1 VLGGAS
7 RRLTLSNLAIAKS
20 PKNIKNIKN
29 IMDSVNQSHPTFL
42 LVDGHS
48 LAFRAFYAFGK
59 HPEGGLRT
67 STGIPTSICFGFLKA
82 LIEMLD
88 REKPAAVAIAFDL
101 AQPTFR
107 HEIDDSYKANR
118 SETPESF
125 IPDMQNLQ
133 RVLAAMNLPAI
144 TQAGFEADDV
154 LGTLSQVASAE
165 GYTVKILSGDRDLF
179 QLIDADKRIS
189 VLNVGQKDKIV
200 EYHADQVKER
210 LGVLPTQVVDYKAL
224 CGDASDNIAGV
235 RGIGEK
241 TAVKLITEYGSLE
254 KILAAI
260 PQMKGAIKVKLE
272 QGIDDAKHSQFM
284 ATIKTD
290 VPLPIA
296 IADCK
301 LTGFDTTE
309 LIPLL
314 EELELKAFVDRV
326 DQIQAKLSGNYEKP
340 SPPAP
345 LPKGEGR
352 EKSLYSQ
359 NGEDEELWFDFAKQE
374 EDQAIAASASLK
386 LDVQII
392 DTIPKL
398 EELCKTLSHK
408 QPTAWDTETSAL
420 NPFEAKLVGIG
431 CCWGD
436 SINEIAYIPLS
447 HVSGQNLKWKEA
459 REILKPILEDPS
471 YPKYLQNAKFDRL
484 MFKAAGIELAGV
496 IFDTMIASYVIDPEA
511 SHKLDDLAMN
521 LLQIRTVSYKTLV
534 GKQHK
539 SIAEIAIP
547 SVAQYCGMD
556 TYITYRIVPILRE
569 KLTAV
574 PKLWDLFQNI
584 EMPLEPILAAMEWC
598 GIRIDKEYL
607 GLFSQELEKDLETL
621 AIAAYQQAGQEF
633 NLNSPK
639 QLSEILIEL
648 LGERFTKKSRKS
660 KTGYSTD
667 VAVLNK
673 LEGEHPLID
682 TILENRTLAKLKS
695 TYVDALPSLI
705 QAKTGRV
712 HTDFNQTVTA
722 TGRLSSSNPNL
733 QNIPIRTAFSKRI
746 RAGFIPETDWI
757 LMAAD
762 YSQIELR
769 ILAHLSQEPEL
780 IRAFNAG
787 EDVHRVTA
795 QLLLEKEEV
804 TSDERRLAKIIN
816 YGVIYGMGA
825 QKFSRDIGVPVKVAK
840 QFIEKFNQRY
850 ERIFTYMQS
859 VEADAERDGYVQTVL
874 GRRRYFHGLNQIGG
888 YQKAALLRSAVN
900 APIQGTS
907 ADIVKLAMLHVH
919 EILQDYQARLL
930 LQVHDELVFEVP
942 PHEIDELQ
950 PKIKSAM
957 ESALE
962 LSVKLEVDIHT
973 GKNWMEA
980 K

>member
-1 VLGGAS
+1 MTSSAQ
-7 RRLTLSNLAIAKS
+7 T
-20 PKNIKNIKN
+20 
-29 IMDSVNQSHPTFL
+29 HPTFL

-101 AQPTFR
+101 AVPTFR
-107 HEIDDSYKANR
+107 HEIDDTYKANR

-179 QLIDADKRIS
+179 QLIDIDKRIS
-189 VLNVGQKDKIV
+189 VLNIGQKDKIV

-224 CGDASDNIAGV
+224 CGDASDNIPGV

-241 TAVKLITEYGSLE
+241 TAIKLIEEYGSLE
-254 KILAAI
+254 NVLAAI
-260 PQMKGAIKVKLE
+260 PKMKGAVKTKLE
-272 QGIDDAKHSQFM
+272 QGIEAAKHSQFM

-290 VPLPIA
+290 VPLPMA
-296 IADCK
+296 IADCE
-301 LTGFDTTE
+301 LTGFDTAE
-309 LIPLL
+309 VIPLL
-314 EELELKAFVDRV
+314 EELELKAFVNRV
-326 DQIQAKLSGNYEKP
+326 DQIHAKLSGNFEKKP

-345 LPKGEGR
+345 LPKGEGSKIDLSKQQIN
-352 EKSLYSQ
+352 E
-359 NGEDEELWFDFAKQE
+359 EDEELWFDFAKQE
-374 EDQAIAASASLK
+374 NDQAIAASASLK

-392 DTIPKL
+392 NTIPKL
-398 EELCKTLSHK
+398 EKLCEILSAK
-408 QPTAWDTETSAL
+408 QPVAWDTETSAL
-420 NPFEAKLVGIG
+420 NPFEAELVGIG

-436 SINEIAYIPLS
+436 SISEVAYIPLS
-447 HVSGQNLKWKEA
+447 HSEGQNLKWKEV
-459 REILKPILEDPS
+459 REILRPILEDAS
-471 YPKYLQNAKFDRL
+471 HPKYLQNVKFDRL

-511 SHKLDDLAMN
+511 SHKLDDMAMD

-534 GKQHK
+534 GKRK
-539 SIAEIAIP
+539 SIAEVDIP
-547 SVAQYCGMD
+547 LVDQYCGMD
-556 TYITYRIVPILRE
+556 TYITYQLVPLLQAQ
-569 KLTAV
+569 LTAI
-574 PKLWDLFQNI
+574 PELWDLFQNV
-584 EMPLEPILAAMEWC
+584 EMALEPILAEMEWR
-598 GIRIDKEYL
+598 GIRIDREFL
-607 GLFSQELEKDLETL
+607 SAFSLELEKDLDAL
-621 AIAAYQQAGQEF
+621 AIAAYAQAGKEF

-639 QLSEILIEL
+639 QLSEILLEI
-648 LGERFTKKSRKS
+648 LGEKFTKKSRKS

-673 LEGEHPLID
+673 LEGDHPLID

-705 QAKTGRV
+705 QPKTGRV
-712 HTDFNQTVTA
+712 HTDFNQTVA
-722 TGRLSSSNPNL
+722 STGRLSSSNPNL

-746 RAGFIPETDWI
+746 RAGFLPKEDWI

-780 IRAFNAG
+780 MRAFNAG
-787 EDVHRVTA
+787 EDVHTVTA

-840 QFIEKFNQRY
+840 QFIDKFNQRY
-850 ERIFTYMQS
+850 EKISSYMQS
-859 VEADAERDGYVQTVL
+859 VEVEAERDGYVKTIL
-874 GRRRYFHGLNQIGG
+874 GRRRYFRGLSQIGG

-907 ADIVKLAMLHVH
+907 ADIIKVAMLRVN
-919 EILQDYQARLL
+919 ELLSEYQAKLL

-942 PHEIDELQ
+942 PDEVAELQ
-950 PKIKSAM
+950 PKIKAAM

>member
-1 VLGGAS
+1 MTS
-7 RRLTLSNLAIAKS
+7 S
-20 PKNIKNIKN
+20 P
-29 IMDSVNQSHPTFL
+29 QTHPTFL

-88 REKPAAVAIAFDL
+88 REKPTAVAIAFDL
-101 AQPTFR
+101 AAPTFR
-107 HEIDDSYKANR
+107 HEIDETYKANR

-154 LGTLSQVASAE
+154 LGTLSQAASAE

-179 QLIDADKRIS
+179 QLIDIDKRIS
-189 VLNVGQKDKIV
+189 VLNLGQKDKIV

-241 TAVKLITEYGSLE
+241 TAIKLIEEYGTLE
-254 KILAAI
+254 NILAAV
-260 PQMKGAIKVKLE
+260 PKMKGAIKIKLE
-272 QGIDDAKHSQFM
+272 QGVEAARHSQFM
-284 ATIKTD
+284 ATIKID
-290 VPLPIA
+290 VPLPVA

-301 LTGFDTTE
+301 LTGFDTAE

-314 EELELKAFVDRV
+314 EELELKAFVNRV
-326 DQIQAKLSGNYEKP
+326 DQIHAKLSGNYEKKP

-345 LPKGEGR
+345 LPEGEGSKISR
-352 EKSLYSQ
+352 LD

-374 EDQAIAASASLK
+374 ADQAIAASASLK

-398 EELCKTLSHK
+398 EKLCEILSSK
-408 QPTAWDTETSAL
+408 QSAAWDTETSAL
-420 NPFEAKLVGIG
+420 NPFEAELVGIG
-431 CCWGD
+431 CCWGE
-436 SINEIAYIPLS
+436 SISEVAYIPLS
-447 HVSGQNLKWKEA
+447 HSEGHNLKWEEA
-459 REILKPILEDPS
+459 REMLRPILEDAS

-511 SHKLDDLAMN
+511 SHKLDDLAMD
-521 LLQIRTVSYKTLV
+521 LLQIRTVSFKTLV
-534 GKQHK
+534 GKRK
-539 SIAEIAIP
+539 SIAEVAIP
-547 SVAQYCGMD
+547 LVAQYCGMD
-556 TYITYRIVPILRE
+556 TYITYHLVPILKE
-569 KLTAV
+569 QLTAV
-574 PKLWDLFQNI
+574 PELWDLFQNV
-584 EMPLEPILAAMEWC
+584 EMALEPILAEMEWR

-607 GLFSQELEKDLETL
+607 GAFSIELEKDLDVL
-621 AIAAYQQAGQEF
+621 AIAAYAQAGKEF

-639 QLSEILIEL
+639 QLSEILLEL
-648 LGERFTKKSRKS
+648 LGEKFIKKSRKS
-660 KTGYSTD
+660 ATGYSTD

-673 LEGEHPLID
+673 LEGDHPLID

-705 QAKTGRV
+705 QASTGRV
-712 HTDFNQTVTA
+712 HTDFNQTVA
-722 TGRLSSSNPNL
+722 STGRLSSSNPNL

-746 RAGFIPETDWI
+746 RAGFLPKEDWI

-780 IRAFNAG
+780 MRAFNAG
-787 EDVHRVTA
+787 EDVHTVTA

-840 QFIEKFNQRY
+840 QFIDKFNERY
-850 ERIFTYMQS
+850 ARISAYMQD
-859 VEADAERDGYVQTVL
+859 VEFEAERDGYVKTIL
-874 GRRRYFHGLNQIGG
+874 GRRRYFRGLSQTGG

-907 ADIVKLAMLHVH
+907 ADIIKIAMLRVD
-919 EILQDYQARLL
+919 ELLQDYQARLL

-942 PHEIDELQ
+942 PDEVAELQ
-950 PKIKSAM
+950 PKIKAAM

>member
-1 VLGGAS
+1 M
-7 RRLTLSNLAIAKS
+7 TTETN
-20 PKNIKNIKN
+20 
-29 IMDSVNQSHPTFL
+29 HPTFL

-48 LAFRAFYAFGK
+48 LAFRSFYAFGK

-88 REKPAAVAIAFDL
+88 REKPTAVAIAFDL

-107 HEIDDSYKANR
+107 HEIDETYKANR
-118 SETPESF
+118 AETPESF
-125 IPDMQNLQ
+125 IPDIQNLQ

-179 QLIDADKRIS
+179 QLVDIDKRIS
-189 VLNVGQKDKIV
+189 VLNLGQKDKIV
-200 EYHADQVKER
+200 EYHAEQVKER

-241 TAVKLITEYGSLE
+241 TAIKLIEEYGNLE
-254 KILAAI
+254 NILAAI
-260 PQMKGAIKVKLE
+260 PTMKGAVKVKLE
-272 QGIDDAKHSQFM
+272 QGIEAARHSQFM

-290 VPLPIA
+290 VPLPVA

-301 LTGFDTTE
+301 LTGFDTSE

-314 EELELKAFVDRV
+314 EQLELKAFVDKV
-326 DQIQAKLSGNYEKP
+326 DQLQAKLSGNYEKIAVKSKKP

-345 LPKGEGR
+345 LPAPLPEGEGSKTLSEIPQ
-352 EKSLYSQ
+352 EKES
-359 NGEDEELWFDFAKQE
+359 GEDEELWFDFAKQE
-374 EDQAIAASASLK
+374 AEQDLAVSASLK

-398 EELCKTLSHK
+398 EKLCEILSSK
-408 QPTAWDTETSAL
+408 QPVAWDTETSAL
-420 NPFEAKLVGIG
+420 NPFEAELVGIG
-431 CCWGD
+431 CCWGESVSD
-436 SINEIAYIPLS
+436 VAYIPLS
-447 HVSGQNLKWKEA
+447 HHSGQNLQWQEV
-459 REILKPILEDPS
+459 REILRPILEDAG
-471 YPKYLQNAKFDRL
+471 YPKYLQNTKFDRL
-484 MFKAAGIELAGV
+484 MFRASGIELAGV
-496 IFDTMIASYVIDPEA
+496 VFDTMIASYVIDPEA
-511 SHKLDDLAMN
+511 SHKLDDLAWEF
-521 LLQIRTVSYKTLV
+521 LQIRTISYKNLM
-534 GKQHK
+534 GKRK
-539 SIAEIAIP
+539 SIAEVAIP

-556 TYITYRIVPILRE
+556 TYVTYRIMPILKAE
-569 KLTAV
+569 LTAI
-574 PKLWDLFQNI
+574 PELWDLFQNV
-584 EMPLEPILAAMEWC
+584 EMALEPILAEMEWR
-598 GIRIDKEYL
+598 GIRIDREFL
-607 GLFSQELEKDLETL
+607 SAFSLELEKDLDAL
-621 AIAAYQQAGQEF
+621 AIAAYQQAGKEF

-639 QLSEILIEL
+639 QLGEILQEA
-648 LGERFTKKSRKS
+648 LGEKFTKKSRKS
-660 KTGYSTD
+660 SSGAYSTD

-705 QAKTGRV
+705 QPKTGRV
-712 HTDFNQTVTA
+712 HTDFNQTVA
-722 TGRLSSSNPNL
+722 STGRLSSSNPNL

-746 RAGFIPETDWI
+746 RAGFLPKEDWI
-757 LMAAD
+757 LLAAD

-780 IRAFNAG
+780 MRAFNAG
-787 EDVHRVTA
+787 EDVHTVTA
-795 QLLLEKEEV
+795 QLLLEKTEV

-840 QFIEKFNQRY
+840 QFIQKFNQRY
-850 ERIFTYMQS
+850 ERIFTYMQD
-859 VEADAERDGYVQTVL
+859 VEFEAERDGYVRTVL
-874 GRRRYFHGLNQIGG
+874 GRRRYFRGLSQTGG
-888 YQKAALLRSAVN
+888 YQKAAMLRSAVN

-907 ADIVKLAMLHVH
+907 ADIIKVAMLRVD
-919 EILQDYQARLL
+919 EILRGYQARLL

-942 PHEIDELQ
+942 PDEVAELQ
-950 PKIKSAM
+950 PKIKEIM
-957 ESALE
+957 ESAVE

>member
-1 VLGGAS
+1 MTS
-7 RRLTLSNLAIAKS
+7 SSQN
-20 PKNIKNIKN
+20 
-29 IMDSVNQSHPTFL
+29 HPTFL

-67 STGIPTSICFGFLKA
+67 STGIPTSVCFGFLKA

-107 HEIDDSYKANR
+107 HEIDDTYKANR

-125 IPDMQNLQ
+125 IPDIQNLQ
-133 RVLAAMNLPAI
+133 KVLAAMNLPAI

-154 LGTLSQVASAE
+154 LGTLSQAASAE

-179 QLIDADKRIS
+179 QLIDAEKRIS
-189 VLNVGQKDKIV
+189 VLNLGQKDKIV

-241 TAVKLITEYGSLE
+241 TAIKLIEEYGSLE
-254 KILAAI
+254 NILAAI
-260 PQMKGAIKVKLE
+260 PTMKGAIKIKLE
-272 QGIDDAKHSQFM
+272 QGIEDARHSQFM

-290 VPLPIA
+290 VPLPVA

-301 LTGFDTTE
+301 LTGFDTE
-309 LIPLL
+309 HLIPLL
-314 EELELKAFVDRV
+314 EELELKAFVNKV
-326 DQIQAKLSGNYEKP
+326 DQIQAKLSGNYEEKP

-345 LPKGEGR
+345 LSVGEVS
-352 EKSLYSQ
+352 KISSP

-374 EDQAIAASASLK
+374 ENKAIAATASLK

-392 DTIPKL
+392 DTISKL
-398 EELCKTLSHK
+398 EDLCKILTKK

-420 NPFEAKLVGIG
+420 NPFEAELVGIG
-431 CCWGD
+431 CCWGE
-436 SINEIAYIPLS
+436 SISEVAYIPLS
-447 HVSGQNLKWKEA
+447 HSAGQNLKWEEVRA
-459 REILKPILEDPS
+459 ILKPILEDPS

-484 MFKAAGIELAGV
+484 MFKSAGIELAGV
-496 IFDTMIASYVIDPEA
+496 VFDTMIASYVIDPEA
-511 SHKLDDLAMN
+511 SHKLDDLAME

-534 GKQHK
+534 GKLK
-539 SIAEIAIP
+539 SIAEIDIP

-556 TYITYRIVPILRE
+556 TYITYHIQPILEE
-569 KLTAV
+569 KLKAV
-574 PKLWDLFQNI
+574 PKLWDLFQNL
-584 EMPLEPILAAMEWC
+584 EMPLEPILAEMEWR
-598 GIRIDKEYL
+598 GIRIDKNYL
-607 GLFSQELEKDLETL
+607 GTFSKELEKDLDAL

-648 LGERFTKKSRKS
+648 LGEKFTKKSRKS

-673 LEGEHPLID
+673 LEGDHPLID

-705 QAKTGRV
+705 QPKTGRV
-712 HTDFNQTVTA
+712 HTDFNQTVA
-722 TGRLSSSNPNL
+722 STGRLSSSNPNL

-746 RAGFIPETDWI
+746 RAGFLPKEDWI
-757 LMAAD
+757 LLAAD

-780 IRAFNAG
+780 MRAFNAD
-787 EDVHRVTA
+787 EDVHTVTA

-859 VEADAERDGYVQTVL
+859 VEAEAERDGYVQTVL
-874 GRRRYFHGLNQIGG
+874 GRRRYFHNIKDIGG

-907 ADIVKLAMLHVH
+907 ADIVKLAMLRVH
-919 EILQDYQARLL
+919 DLLKDYQARLL

-942 PHEIDELQ
+942 PDEVAELQ
-950 PKIKSAM
+950 PKIKLAM
-957 ESALE
+957 ETALE
-962 LSVKLEVDIHT
+962 LSVKIEVDIHT

>member
-1 VLGGAS
+1 MTS
-7 RRLTLSNLAIAKS
+7 SEQN
-20 PKNIKNIKN
+20 
-29 IMDSVNQSHPTFL
+29 HPTFL

-48 LAFRAFYAFGK
+48 LAFRAFYAFTK

-101 AQPTFR
+101 ALPTFR
-107 HEIDDSYKANR
+107 HEIDDTYKANR

-133 RVLAAMNLPAI
+133 KVLAAMNLPAI

-154 LGTLSQVASAE
+154 LGTLSQTASAE

-179 QLIDADKRIS
+179 QLVDADKRIS
-189 VLNVGQKDKIV
+189 VLNIGQKDKIV
-200 EYHADQVKER
+200 EYHAEQVKER

-224 CGDASDNIAGV
+224 CGDASDNISGV

-241 TAVKLITEYGSLE
+241 TAIKLIDEYGSLE
-254 KILAAI
+254 KILAAL
-260 PQMKGAIKVKLE
+260 PMMKGSVKTKLE
-272 QGIDDAKHSQFM
+272 LGIKEAKHSQFM

-290 VPLPIA
+290 VPIPIA

-301 LTGFDTTE
+301 LTGFDREE

-314 EELELKAFVDRV
+314 EELELKAFVNKV
-326 DQIQAKLSGNYEKP
+326 DQIHAKLSGNYEIKP
-340 SPPAP
+340 LHSSTRSEQRLST
-345 LPKGEGR
+345 LPKGEVS
-352 EKSLYSQ
+352 KIDLSQ
-359 NGEDEELWFDFAKQE
+359 KESNREDEDLWFDFAKQE
-374 EDQAIAASASLK
+374 TDRAIAASASVK

-392 DTIPKL
+392 DTIAKL
-398 EELCKTLSHK
+398 EQLCETLSSK
-408 QPTAWDTETSAL
+408 QPAAWDTETSAL
-420 NPFEAKLVGIG
+420 NPFEAELVGVG

-436 SINEIAYIPLS
+436 SVSDVAYIPLS
-447 HVSGQNLKWKEA
+447 HIEGQNLRWEEV
-459 REILKPILEDPS
+459 REFLKPILEDAS

-496 IFDTMIASYVIDPEA
+496 VFDTMIASYVIDPEA
-511 SHKLDDLAMN
+511 SHKLDDLAMD

-534 GKQHK
+534 GKLK
-539 SIAEIAIP
+539 SIAEVAIP

-556 TYITYRIVPILRE
+556 TYITYHLVPILQAQ
-569 KLTAV
+569 LTAV
-574 PKLWDLFQNI
+574 PELLDLFQNV
-584 EMPLEPILAAMEWC
+584 EMPLEPILAEMEWR

-607 GLFSQELEKDLETL
+607 GRFSQELEKDLDAL
-621 AIAAYQQAGQEF
+621 AIAAYAQAGKEF

-639 QLSEILIEL
+639 QLSEILLEL
-648 LGERFTKKSRKS
+648 LGDKFIKKSRKS
-660 KTGYSTD
+660 STGYSTD
-667 VAVLNK
+667 FAVLTK
-673 LEGEHPLID
+673 LEGDHPLID

-705 QAKTGRV
+705 QPKTGRV
-712 HTDFNQTVTA
+712 HTDFNQTVA
-722 TGRLSSSNPNL
+722 STGRLSSSNPNL

-746 RAGFIPETDWI
+746 RAGFLPKEDWI

-780 IRAFNAG
+780 MRAFNAG
-787 EDVHRVTA
+787 EDVHTVTA

-804 TSDERRLAKIIN
+804 NSNERRLAKIIN

-825 QKFSRDIGVPVKVAK
+825 LKFSRDIQVSVKQAK

-850 ERIFTYMQS
+850 ARIFTYMRD
-859 VEADAERDGYVQTVL
+859 VEAEAERDGYVKTLL
-874 GRRRYFHGLNQIGG
+874 GRRRYFRNLSDIGG

-900 APIQGTS
+900 APIQGAS
-907 ADIVKLAMLHVH
+907 ADIIKVAMLQVN
-919 EILQDYQARLL
+919 EILKDYKARLL
-930 LQVHDELVFEVP
+930 LQVHDELVFEIPLDEVA
-942 PHEIDELQ
+942 ELQ
-950 PKIKSAM
+950 PKIKAAM
-957 ESALE
+957 ESAVE

>member
-1 VLGGAS
+1 MTSSAQ
-7 RRLTLSNLAIAKS
+7 T
-20 PKNIKNIKN
+20 
-29 IMDSVNQSHPTFL
+29 HPTFL

-82 LIEMLD
+82 LVEMLD
-88 REKPAAVAIAFDL
+88 REKPMAVAIAFDL
-101 AQPTFR
+101 AVPTFR
-107 HEIDDSYKANR
+107 HEIDDTYKANR

-125 IPDMQNLQ
+125 IPDMRNLQ
-133 RVLAAMNLPAI
+133 KVLAAMNLPAI

-179 QLIDADKRIS
+179 QLIDVDKRIS
-189 VLNVGQKDKIV
+189 VLNLGQKDKIV
-200 EYHADQVKER
+200 EYHADEVKER

-224 CGDASDNIAGV
+224 CGDASDNIRGV

-241 TAVKLITEYGSLE
+241 TAIKLIEEYGNLE
-254 KILAAI
+254 NILAAL
-260 PQMKGAIKVKLE
+260 PKMKGAVKVKLE
-272 QGIDDAKHSQFM
+272 DGIKDAKHSQFM

-290 VPLPIA
+290 VPLAIA

-301 LTGFDTTE
+301 LTGFDRSE

-314 EELELKAFVDRV
+314 EELELKAFVNKI
-326 DQIQAKLSGNYEKP
+326 DQLHAKLSGNYEKKP
-340 SPPAP
+340 SPPAT
-345 LPKGEGR
+345 LPKGE
-352 EKSLYSQ
+352 ESKSLDSLQ
-359 NGEDEELWFDFAKQE
+359 ENKLGEDEELWFDFAKQE
-374 EDQAIAASASLK
+374 SDQEIAASASLK

-392 DTIPKL
+392 DAIAKL
-398 EELCKTLSHK
+398 EKLSETLRSSK
-408 QPTAWDTETSAL
+408 QPVAWDTETSGL
-420 NPFEAKLVGIG
+420 NPFESELVGIG

-436 SINEIAYIPLS
+436 SISEVAYIPLS
-447 HVSGQNLKWKEA
+447 HSEGQNLKWEEV
-459 REILKPILEDPS
+459 REVLKPILEDAS

-484 MFKAAGIELAGV
+484 MFKGAGVELAGV
-496 IFDTMIASYVIDPEA
+496 VFDTMIASYVIDPEA
-511 SHKLDDLAMN
+511 SHKLDDMAMD

-534 GKQHK
+534 GKRK

-547 SVAQYCGMD
+547 SAAQYCGMD
-556 TYITYRIVPILRE
+556 TYITYCLVPILQE
-569 KLTAV
+569 QLTAI
-574 PKLWDLFQNI
+574 PELWDLFQNV
-584 EMPLEPILAAMEWC
+584 EMPLEPILAEMEWR

-607 GLFSQELEKDLETL
+607 GIFSLELEKDLDAL
-621 AIAAYQQAGQEF
+621 AIAAYAQAGKEF

-639 QLSEILIEL
+639 QLSEILLEL
-648 LGERFTKKSRKS
+648 LGEKFIKKSRKS
-660 KTGYSTD
+660 ATGYSTD

-673 LEGEHPLID
+673 LEGDHPLID

-705 QAKTGRV
+705 QPKTGRV
-712 HTDFNQTVTA
+712 HTDFNQTVA
-722 TGRLSSSNPNL
+722 STGRLSSSNPNL

-746 RAGFIPETDWI
+746 RAGFLPKENWI
-757 LMAAD
+757 LMSAD

-780 IRAFNAG
+780 MRAFNAG
-787 EDVHRVTA
+787 EDVHTVTA

-825 QKFSRDIGVPVKVAK
+825 QKFSRDIGVSVKVAK
-840 QFIEKFNQRY
+840 QFIDKFNQRY
-850 ERIFTYMQS
+850 VKISSYMQS
-859 VEADAERDGYVQTVL
+859 VEAEVERDGYVKTIL
-874 GRRRYFHGLNQIGG
+874 GRRRYFRGLSQIGG

-900 APIQGTS
+900 APIQGAS
-907 ADIVKLAMLHVH
+907 ADIIKIAMLQVN
-919 EILQDYQARLL
+919 ELLSGYQARLL

-942 PHEIDELQ
+942 PDEVAELH
-950 PKIKSAM
+950 PKIKAAM
-957 ESALE
+957 ESAVE

>member
-1 VLGGAS
+1 MTSSAQ
-7 RRLTLSNLAIAKS
+7 T
-20 PKNIKNIKN
+20 
-29 IMDSVNQSHPTFL
+29 HPTFL

-101 AQPTFR
+101 AVPTFR
-107 HEIDDSYKANR
+107 HEIDDTYKANR

-179 QLIDADKRIS
+179 QLIDIDKRIS
-189 VLNVGQKDKIV
+189 VLNIGQKDKIV

-224 CGDASDNIAGV
+224 CGDASDNIPGV

-241 TAVKLITEYGSLE
+241 TAIKLIEEYGSLE
-254 KILAAI
+254 NVLAAI
-260 PQMKGAIKVKLE
+260 PKMKGAVKTKLE
-272 QGIDDAKHSQFM
+272 QGIEAAKHSQFM

-290 VPLPIA
+290 VPLPMA
-296 IADCK
+296 IADCE
-301 LTGFDTTE
+301 LTGFDTAE
-309 LIPLL
+309 VIPLL
-314 EELELKAFVDRV
+314 EELELKAFVNRV
-326 DQIQAKLSGNYEKP
+326 DQIHAKLSGNFEKKP
-340 SPPAP
+340 SISSPVS
-345 LPKGEGR
+345 
-352 EKSLYSQ
+352 KSKETKTDFSQ
-359 NGEDEELWFDFAKQE
+359 NQDNNEDEELWFDFAKQE
-374 EDQAIAASASLK
+374 SDQAIAASASLK

-398 EELCKTLSHK
+398 EKLCEILSAK
-408 QPTAWDTETSAL
+408 QPVAWDTETSAL
-420 NPFEAKLVGIG
+420 NPFEAELVGIG

-436 SINEIAYIPLS
+436 SISAVAYIPLS
-447 HVSGQNLKWKEA
+447 HSEGQNLKWEEV
-459 REILKPILEDPS
+459 REILRPILEDAS
-471 YPKYLQNAKFDRL
+471 HPKYLQNAKFDRL
-484 MFKAAGIELAGV
+484 MFKAAGIMLAGV
-496 IFDTMIASYVIDPEA
+496 VFDTMIASYVIDPES
-511 SHKLDDLAMN
+511 SHKLDDMAMD

-534 GKQHK
+534 GKRK
-539 SIAEIAIP
+539 SIAEVEIP
-547 SVAQYCGMD
+547 LVAQYCGMD
-556 TYITYRIVPILRE
+556 TYITYHLVPILRSQ
-569 KLTAV
+569 LTAI
-574 PKLWDLFQNI
+574 PELWDLFQNV
-584 EMPLEPILAAMEWC
+584 EMALEPILAEMEWR
-598 GIRIDKEYL
+598 GIRIDREFL
-607 GLFSQELEKDLETL
+607 SAFSLELEKDLDAL
-621 AIAAYQQAGQEF
+621 AIAAYAQAGKEF

-639 QLSEILIEL
+639 QLSEILLEI
-648 LGERFTKKSRKS
+648 LGEKFTKKSRKS

-673 LEGEHPLID
+673 LEGDHPLID

-705 QAKTGRV
+705 QPKTGRV
-712 HTDFNQTVTA
+712 HTDFNQTVA
-722 TGRLSSSNPNL
+722 STGRLSSSNPNL

-746 RAGFIPETDWI
+746 RAGFLPKEDWI

-780 IRAFNAG
+780 MRAFNAG
-787 EDVHRVTA
+787 EDVHTVTA

-840 QFIEKFNQRY
+840 QFIDKFNQRY
-850 ERIFTYMQS
+850 EKISSYMQS
-859 VEADAERDGYVQTVL
+859 VEVEAERDGYVKTIL
-874 GRRRYFHGLNQIGG
+874 GRRRYFRGLSQIGG

-907 ADIVKLAMLHVH
+907 ADIIKVAMLRVN
-919 EILQDYQARLL
+919 ELLSEYQAKLL

-942 PHEIDELQ
+942 PDEVAELQ
-950 PKIKSAM
+950 PKIKAAM

>member
-1 VLGGAS
+1 MS
-7 RRLTLSNLAIAKS
+7 SEQT
-20 PKNIKNIKN
+20 
-29 IMDSVNQSHPTFL
+29 HPTFL

-88 REKPAAVAIAFDL
+88 REKPTAVAIAFDL
-101 AQPTFR
+101 PQPTFR
-107 HEIDDSYKANR
+107 HEIDETYKANR
-118 SETPESF
+118 IETPESF
-125 IPDMQNLQ
+125 IPDMKNLQ

-179 QLIDADKRIS
+179 QLIDVDKRIS
-189 VLNVGQKDKIV
+189 VLNLGQKDKIV

-224 CGDASDNIAGV
+224 CGDASDNISGV

-241 TAVKLITEYGSLE
+241 TAIKLIEEYGTLE
-254 KILAAI
+254 NILAAV
-260 PQMKGAIKVKLE
+260 PQMKGAIKIKLE
-272 QGIDDAKHSQFM
+272 QGVEAAKHSQYM

-314 EELELKAFVDRV
+314 EELELKAFVNRV
-326 DQIQAKLSGNYEKP
+326 DQIQAKLSGNYEKKP
-340 SPPAP
+340 SPPSTGSGQRPAP
-345 LPKGEGR
+345 LPVGEGS
-352 EKSLYSQ
+352 KMDSDSKQQ

-374 EDQAIAASASLK
+374 AETAIANSASLK

-392 DTIPKL
+392 DTIAKL
-398 EELCKTLSHK
+398 EQLCETLSSK
-408 QPTAWDTETSAL
+408 QPAAWDTETSAL
-420 NPFEAKLVGIG
+420 NPFEAELVGVG

-436 SINEIAYIPLS
+436 SISEVAYIPLS
-447 HVSGQNLKWKEA
+447 HSEGQNLKWEEV
-459 REILKPILEDPS
+459 REVLKPILEDAS

-511 SHKLDDLAMN
+511 SHKLDDMAMD
-521 LLQIRTVSYKTLV
+521 LLEIRTVTFKALV
-534 GKQHK
+534 GKRK
-539 SIAEIAIP
+539 LIAEVAIP
-547 SVAQYCGMD
+547 LVAQYCGMD
-556 TYITYRIVPILRE
+556 TYITYHIRPILQE
-569 KLTAV
+569 KLTTV
-574 PKLWDLFQNI
+574 PELWDLFQNV
-584 EMPLEPILAAMEWC
+584 EMALEPILAKMEWR

-607 GLFSQELEKDLETL
+607 GVFSKELEKDLDAL
-621 AIAAYQQAGQEF
+621 AIAAYAQAGEEF

-639 QLSEILIEL
+639 QLSEILQKK
-648 LGERFTKKSRKS
+648 LGEKFTKKSRKIA
-660 KTGYSTD
+660 TGYSTD

-673 LEGEHPLID
+673 LEGEDPLID

-695 TYVDALPSLI
+695 TYVDALPSI
-705 QAKTGRV
+705 TQPKTGRV
-712 HTDFNQTVTA
+712 HTDFNQTVAA

-746 RAGFIPETDWI
+746 RAGFLPQENWI

-780 IRAFNAG
+780 IRAFNAD
-787 EDVHRVTA
+787 EDVHTVTA

-825 QKFSRDIGVPVKVAK
+825 QKFSRDIGVSVKVAK

-850 ERIFTYMQS
+850 ERIFTYMQD
-859 VEADAERDGYVQTVL
+859 VEFEAERDGYVQTVL
-874 GRRRYFHGLNQIGG
+874 GRRRYFRGLSQIGG

-907 ADIVKLAMLHVH
+907 ADIIKIAMLRVD
-919 EILQDYQARLL
+919 ELLQGYQAKLL

-942 PHEIDELQ
+942 PDEVAELQ
-950 PKIKSAM
+950 PKIKAAM
-957 ESALE
+957 ELAVE

>member
-1 VLGGAS
+1 MTS
-7 RRLTLSNLAIAKS
+7 SEQT
-20 PKNIKNIKN
+20 
-29 IMDSVNQSHPTFL
+29 HPTFL

-101 AQPTFR
+101 AVPTFR
-107 HEIDDSYKANR
+107 HEIDDTYKANR

-154 LGTLSQVASAE
+154 LGTLSQAASAE

-179 QLIDADKRIS
+179 QLIDIDKRIS
-189 VLNVGQKDKIV
+189 VLNIGQKDKIV

-224 CGDASDNIAGV
+224 CGDASDNIPGV

-241 TAVKLITEYGSLE
+241 TAIKLIEEYGSLE
-254 KILAAI
+254 NVLAAI
-260 PQMKGAIKVKLE
+260 PKMKGAVKTKLE
-272 QGIDDAKHSQFM
+272 QGIEAAKHSQFM

-290 VPLPIA
+290 VPLPMA
-296 IADCK
+296 IADCE
-301 LTGFDTTE
+301 LTGFDTAE
-309 LIPLL
+309 VIPLL
-314 EELELKAFVDRV
+314 EELELKAFVNRV
-326 DQIQAKLSGNYEKP
+326 DQIHAKLSGNFEKKS

-345 LPKGEGR
+345 LPKGEGS
-352 EKSLYSQ
+352 KIDLSQ
-359 NGEDEELWFDFAKQE
+359 QQINEEDEELWFDFAKQE
-374 EDQAIAASASLK
+374 KDQAIAASASLK

-398 EELCKTLSHK
+398 EKLCEILSAK
-408 QPTAWDTETSAL
+408 QPVAWDTETSAL
-420 NPFEAKLVGIG
+420 NPFEAELVGIG

-436 SINEIAYIPLS
+436 SISEVAYIPLS
-447 HVSGQNLKWKEA
+447 HSEGCNLKWEEI
-459 REILKPILEDPS
+459 REILRPILEDAS
-471 YPKYLQNAKFDRL
+471 HPKYLQNAKFDRL

-496 IFDTMIASYVIDPEA
+496 TFDTMIASYVIDPEA
-511 SHKLDDLAMN
+511 SHKLDDMAMD

-534 GKQHK
+534 GKRK
-539 SIAEIAIP
+539 SIAEVAIP
-547 SVAQYCGMD
+547 LVAQYCGMD
-556 TYITYRIVPILRE
+556 TYLTYHLVPILRSQ
-569 KLTAV
+569 LTAI
-574 PKLWDLFQNI
+574 PELWDLFQNV
-584 EMPLEPILAAMEWC
+584 EMALEPILAEMEWR
-598 GIRIDKEYL
+598 GIRIDREFL
-607 GLFSQELEKDLETL
+607 SAFSLELEKDLDAL
-621 AIAAYQQAGQEF
+621 AIAAYAQAGKEF

-639 QLSEILIEL
+639 QLSEILLEK
-648 LGERFTKKSRKS
+648 LGGKFEKASRKS
-660 KTGYSTD
+660 KTGFSTD
-667 VAVLNK
+667 VTVLNK
-673 LEGEHPLID
+673 LEGEPLID

-705 QAKTGRV
+705 QPKTGRV
-712 HTDFNQTVTA
+712 HTDFNQTVA
-722 TGRLSSSNPNL
+722 STGRLSSSNPNL
-733 QNIPIRTAFSKRI
+733 QNIPIRTVFSKRI
-746 RAGFIPETDWI
+746 RAGFLPKEDWI

-780 IRAFNAG
+780 MRAFNAG
-787 EDVHRVTA
+787 EDVHTVTA
-795 QLLLEKEEV
+795 QVLLEKEEV

-840 QFIEKFNQRY
+840 QFIDKFNQRY
-850 ERIFTYMQS
+850 EKISSYMQS
-859 VEADAERDGYVQTVL
+859 VEAEAERNGYVKTIL
-874 GRRRYFHGLNQIGG
+874 GRRRYFRGLSQIGG

-907 ADIVKLAMLHVH
+907 ADIIKVAMLRVN
-919 EILQDYQARLL
+919 ELLSGYQTKLL

-942 PHEIDELQ
+942 PDEVAELQ
-950 PKIKSAM
+950 PKIKAAM

>member
-1 VLGGAS
+1 MTAS
-7 RRLTLSNLAIAKS
+7 AQK
-20 PKNIKNIKN
+20 
-29 IMDSVNQSHPTFL
+29 HPTFL

-67 STGIPTSICFGFLKA
+67 STGIPTSVCFGFLKS

-107 HEIDDSYKANR
+107 HEIDDTYKANR

-125 IPDMQNLQ
+125 IPDIQNLQ
-133 RVLAAMNLPAI
+133 KVLAAMNLPAI

-154 LGTLSQVASAE
+154 LGTLSQTASAE

-179 QLIDADKRIS
+179 QLIDSEKRIS
-189 VLNVGQKDKIV
+189 VLNLGQKDKIV

-224 CGDASDNIAGV
+224 VGDASDNIRGV
-235 RGIGEK
+235 QGIGEK
-241 TAVKLITEYGSLE
+241 TAVKLINEYGSLE
-254 KILAAI
+254 NILAAL
-260 PQMKGAIKVKLE
+260 PTMKGAVKTKLE
-272 QGIDDAKHSQFM
+272 KGIEDAKHSQFM

-290 VPLPIA
+290 VPLPVV

-301 LTGFDTTE
+301 LTGFDTKN

-314 EELELKAFVDRV
+314 EELELKDFIKRV
-326 DQIQAKLSGNYEKP
+326 DQIQAKLSGNYEKSSP
-340 SPPAP
+340 SAH
-345 LPKGEGR
+345 LPRGEGNKHDSANQ
-352 EKSLYSQ
+352 ENS
-359 NGEDEELWFDFAKQE
+359 EDEELWFDFAKQE
-374 EDQAIAASASLK
+374 ADQAIAATASLK
-386 LDVQII
+386 LEVQII

-398 EELCKTLSHK
+398 EALCKILSNK
-408 QPTAWDTETSAL
+408 QPTAWDTETSDL
-420 NPFEAKLVGIG
+420 NPFVAELVGIG

-436 SINEIAYIPLS
+436 AISEVAYIPLS
-447 HVSGQNLKWKEA
+447 HSSGQNLQWEEVKP
-459 REILKPILEDPS
+459 ILKPILEDES

-484 MFKAAGIELAGV
+484 MLKSAGIELAGV
-496 IFDTMIASYVIDPEA
+496 VFDTMIASYVINPEA
-511 SHKLDDLAMN
+511 SHKLDDLAMD

-534 GKQHK
+534 GKLK
-539 SIAEIAIP
+539 SIAEVDIP

-556 TYITYRIVPILRE
+556 TYITYRIQPILQE
-569 KLTAV
+569 KLKVV
-574 PKLWDLFQNI
+574 PELWKLFQNV
-584 EMPLEPILAAMEWC
+584 EMPLESILAEMEWH
-598 GIRIDKEYL
+598 GIRIDKDYL
-607 GLFSQELEKDLETL
+607 GVFSKELEKDLDAL
-621 AIAAYQQAGQEF
+621 AIAAYAEAGQEF

-639 QLSEILIEL
+639 QLSEILVEL
-648 LGERFTKKSRKS
+648 LGEKFTKKSRKS

-705 QAKTGRV
+705 QPKTGRV

-733 QNIPIRTAFSKRI
+733 QNIPIRTAFSRRI
-746 RAGFIPETDWI
+746 RAGFLPQEDWI

-780 IRAFNAG
+780 MRAFNAG

-804 TSDERRLAKIIN
+804 NSEERRLAKIIN

-825 QKFSRDIGVPVKVAK
+825 QKFSRDIGVPVKQAK

-859 VEADAERDGYVQTVL
+859 VEVEAERDGYVKTVL
-874 GRRRYFHGLNQIGG
+874 GRRRYFRNLKDMTG

-907 ADIVKLAMLHVH
+907 ADIVKLAMLRVH
-919 EILQDYQARLL
+919 EILKDYQAQLL

-942 PHEIDELQ
+942 PDEIEELQ
-950 PKIKSAM
+950 PKIKEAM
-957 ESALE
+957 ESALD

>member
-1 VLGGAS
+1 MS
-7 RRLTLSNLAIAKS
+7 SEQT
-20 PKNIKNIKN
+20 
-29 IMDSVNQSHPTFL
+29 HPTFL

-88 REKPAAVAIAFDL
+88 REKPTAVAIAFDL
-101 AQPTFR
+101 AVPTFR
-107 HEIDDSYKANR
+107 HEIDDTYKANR
-118 SETPESF
+118 NETPESF

-133 RVLAAMNLPAI
+133 KVLAAMNLPAI

-179 QLIDADKRIS
+179 QLVDIDKRIS
-189 VLNVGQKDKIV
+189 VLNLGQKDKIV
-200 EYHADQVKER
+200 EYHADEVKAR

-241 TAVKLITEYGSLE
+241 TAIKLIEEYGTLE
-254 KILAAI
+254 NILAAV
-260 PQMKGAIKVKLE
+260 PKMKGAIKIKLE
-272 QGIDDAKHSQFM
+272 QGIEAAKHSQFM

-301 LTGFDTTE
+301 LTGFDTAE

-314 EELELKAFVDRV
+314 EALELKAFVNRV
-326 DQIQAKLSGNYEKP
+326 DQIQAKLSGNYEKKKP

-345 LPKGEGR
+345 LPRGSKIDDQQG
-352 EKSLYSQ
+352 

-374 EDQAIAASASLK
+374 EEQAIAASASLK
-386 LDVQII
+386 LNVQII
-392 DTIPKL
+392 DTLAKL
-398 EELCKTLSHK
+398 QQLCETVRNK
-408 QPTAWDTETSAL
+408 QPTAWDTETSGL
-420 NPFEAKLVGIG
+420 NPFEAELVGIG

-436 SINEIAYIPLS
+436 SISEIAYIPLS
-447 HVSGQNLKWKEA
+447 HVEGKNLKWEEV
-459 REILKPILEDPS
+459 REILRPLLEDAS

-496 IFDTMIASYVIDPEA
+496 IFDTMIASYAIDPEA
-511 SHKLDDLAMN
+511 SHKLDDMAMS
-521 LLQIRTVSYKTLV
+521 LLEIRTVSYKTLM
-534 GKQHK
+534 GKRK
-539 SIAEIAIP
+539 SIAEVAIP

-556 TYITYRIVPILRE
+556 TYITYRLVPILQE
-569 KLTAV
+569 QLAAV
-574 PKLWDLFQNI
+574 PELEDLFQNV
-584 EMPLEPILAAMEWC
+584 EMPLEPILAEMEWR

-607 GLFSQELEKDLETL
+607 GVFSKELEKDLDAL
-621 AIAAYQQAGQEF
+621 AIAAYAQAGKEF

-639 QLSEILIEL
+639 QLSEILLEL
-648 LGERFTKKSRKS
+648 LGEKFIKKSRKS
-660 KTGYSTD
+660 ATGYSTD

-673 LEGEHPLID
+673 LEGDHPLID

-705 QAKTGRV
+705 QPKTGRV
-712 HTDFNQTVTA
+712 HTDFNQAVTA

-746 RAGFIPETDWI
+746 RAGFLPKADWI
-757 LMAAD
+757 LMSAD

-825 QKFSRDIGVPVKVAK
+825 QKFSRDIGVSVKVAK
-840 QFIEKFNQRY
+840 QFIDKFNQRY
-850 ERIFTYMQS
+850 ARIFTYMQD
-859 VEADAERDGYVQTVL
+859 VEFEAERDGYVKTVL
-874 GRRRYFHGLNQIGG
+874 GRRRYFRGLSQING

-907 ADIVKLAMLHVH
+907 ADIIKIAMLRVD
-919 EILQDYQARLL
+919 ELLQGYQARLL

-942 PHEIDELQ
+942 PDEVDELQ
-950 PKIKSAM
+950 PKIKAAM
-957 ESALE
+957 ESAVA

>member
-1 VLGGAS
+1 MNSSAQ
-7 RRLTLSNLAIAKS
+7 T
-20 PKNIKNIKN
+20 
-29 IMDSVNQSHPTFL
+29 HPTFL

-48 LAFRAFYAFGK
+48 LAFRAFYVFGK

-88 REKPAAVAIAFDL
+88 REKPTAVAIAFDL
-101 AQPTFR
+101 AAPTFR
-107 HEIDDSYKANR
+107 HEIDETYKANR

-154 LGTLSQVASAE
+154 LGTLSQAASAE

-179 QLIDADKRIS
+179 QLIDIDKRIS
-189 VLNVGQKDKIV
+189 VLNIGQKDKIV

-241 TAVKLITEYGSLE
+241 TAIKLIEEYGTLE
-254 KILAAI
+254 HILAAV
-260 PQMKGAIKVKLE
+260 PKMKGAIKIKLE
-272 QGIDDAKHSQFM
+272 QGIDAARHSQFM
-284 ATIKTD
+284 ATIKID
-290 VPLPIA
+290 VPLPVA

-301 LTGFDTTE
+301 LTGFDTAE

-314 EELELKAFVDRV
+314 EELELKAFVNRV
-326 DQIQAKLSGNYEKP
+326 DQIHAKLSGNYEKKP

-345 LPKGEGR
+345 LPQGEG
-352 EKSLYSQ
+352 SNISQ
-359 NGEDEELWFDFAKQE
+359 NQDHGEDEELWFDFAKQE
-374 EDQAIAASASLK
+374 SDQAIAASASLK

-398 EELCKTLSHK
+398 EKLCEILSSK
-408 QPTAWDTETSAL
+408 QSAAWDTETSAL
-420 NPFEAKLVGIG
+420 NPFEAELVGIG

-436 SINEIAYIPLS
+436 SISEVAYIPLS
-447 HVSGQNLKWKEA
+447 HSEGQNLKWEA
-459 REILKPILEDPS
+459 VREMLRPILEDAS

-511 SHKLDDLAMN
+511 SHKLDDLAME
-521 LLQIRTVSYKTLV
+521 LLQIRTVSFKTLV
-534 GKQHK
+534 GKRK
-539 SIAEIAIP
+539 SIAEVAIP
-547 SVAQYCGMD
+547 LVAQYCGMD
-556 TYITYRIVPILRE
+556 TYITYHLVPILQE
-569 KLTAV
+569 QLTAV
-574 PKLWDLFQNI
+574 PELWDLFQNV
-584 EMPLEPILAAMEWC
+584 EMQLEPILAEMEWR
-598 GIRIDKEYL
+598 GIRIDREYL
-607 GLFSQELEKDLETL
+607 GLFSLELEKDLDAL
-621 AIAAYQQAGQEF
+621 AIAAYAQAGKEF

-639 QLSEILIEL
+639 QLSEILLEL
-648 LGERFTKKSRKS
+648 LGEKFIKKSRKS
-660 KTGYSTD
+660 ATGYSTD

-673 LEGEHPLID
+673 LEGDHPLID

-705 QAKTGRV
+705 QASTGRV
-712 HTDFNQTVTA
+712 HTDFNQTVA
-722 TGRLSSSNPNL
+722 STGRLSSSNPNL

-746 RAGFIPETDWI
+746 RAGFLPKEDWI

-780 IRAFNAG
+780 MRAFNAG
-787 EDVHRVTA
+787 EDVHTVTA

-840 QFIEKFNQRY
+840 QFIDKFNQRY
-850 ERIFTYMQS
+850 ARISAYMQD
-859 VEADAERDGYVQTVL
+859 VEFEAERDGYVKTIL
-874 GRRRYFHGLNQIGG
+874 GRRRYFRGLSQTGG

-907 ADIVKLAMLHVH
+907 ADIIKIAMLRVD
-919 EILQDYQARLL
+919 ELLQDYQARLL

-942 PHEIDELQ
+942 PDEVAELQ
-950 PKIKSAM
+950 PKIKAAM

>member
-1 VLGGAS
+1 MTS
-7 RRLTLSNLAIAKS
+7 SEQT
-20 PKNIKNIKN
+20 
-29 IMDSVNQSHPTFL
+29 HPTFL

-88 REKPAAVAIAFDL
+88 REKPTAVAIAFDL
-101 AQPTFR
+101 ATPTFR
-107 HEIDDSYKANR
+107 HEIDDTYKANR

-133 RVLAAMNLPAI
+133 KVLAAMNLPAI

-154 LGTLSQVASAE
+154 LGTLSQAASAE

-189 VLNVGQKDKIV
+189 VLNIGQKDKIV

-224 CGDASDNIAGV
+224 CGDASDNIPGV

-241 TAVKLITEYGSLE
+241 TAIKLIEEYGSLE
-254 KILAAI
+254 NVLAAV
-260 PQMKGAIKVKLE
+260 PKMKGAVKTKLE
-272 QGIDDAKHSQFM
+272 QGIEAAKHSQFM

-290 VPLPIA
+290 VPLPMA

-301 LTGFDTTE
+301 LTGFDTAE

-314 EELELKAFVDRV
+314 EELELKAFVNRV
-326 DQIQAKLSGNYEKP
+326 DQIQAKLSGNYEKKP

-345 LPKGEGR
+345 LPKNDGSEI
-352 EKSLYSQ
+352 SAQ
-359 NGEDEELWFDFAKQE
+359 HGEDEELWFDFAKQE
-374 EDQAIAASASLK
+374 TDQAIAATASLK

-398 EELCKTLSHK
+398 EQLVEMFRSTK
-408 QPTAWDTETSAL
+408 QPVAWDTETSAL
-420 NPFEAKLVGIG
+420 NCFEAELVGIG

-436 SINEIAYIPLS
+436 SISEVAYIPLS
-447 HVSGQNLKWKEA
+447 HSEGENLQWEEVS
-459 REILKPILEDPS
+459 EILKPILEDAS

-496 IFDTMIASYVIDPEA
+496 VFDTMIASYVIDPEA
-511 SHKLDDLAMN
+511 SHKLDDMAMD

-534 GKQHK
+534 GKRK
-539 SIAEIAIP
+539 SIAEVAIP
-547 SVAQYCGMD
+547 LVAQYCGMD
-556 TYITYRIVPILRE
+556 TYITYRLVPILQE
-569 KLTAV
+569 QLTAI
-574 PKLWDLFQNI
+574 PELWDLFQNV
-584 EMPLEPILAAMEWC
+584 EMALEPILAKMEWC

-607 GLFSQELEKDLETL
+607 SIFSQELEKDLDAL
-621 AIAAYQQAGQEF
+621 AIAAYQQAGKKF

-639 QLSEILIEL
+639 QLSEILVEM
-648 LGERFTKKSRKS
+648 LGEKFTKKSRKS

-673 LEGEHPLID
+673 LEGEDPLID

-705 QAKTGRV
+705 QPKTGRV
-712 HTDFNQTVTA
+712 HTDFNQTVA
-722 TGRLSSSNPNL
+722 STGRLSSSNPNL

-746 RAGFIPETDWI
+746 RAGFLPEEGWI
-757 LMAAD
+757 LMSAD

-780 IRAFNAG
+780 MRAFNAG
-787 EDVHRVTA
+787 EDVHTVTA

-850 ERIFTYMQS
+850 ERIFTYMQDL
-859 VEADAERDGYVQTVL
+859 EFEAERDGYVKTVL
-874 GRRRYFHGLNQIGG
+874 GRRRYFRGLSQVGG

-907 ADIVKLAMLHVH
+907 ADIIKIAMLRVD
-919 EILQDYQARLL
+919 ELLRDYQARLL

-942 PHEIDELQ
+942 PDEVAELQ
-950 PKIKSAM
+950 PKIKAAM
-957 ESALE
+957 ESAVE
-962 LSVKLEVDIHT
+962 LSVKLEVDVHT

>member
-1 VLGGAS
+1 MTSSAQ
-7 RRLTLSNLAIAKS
+7 T
-20 PKNIKNIKN
+20 
-29 IMDSVNQSHPTFL
+29 HPTFL

-88 REKPAAVAIAFDL
+88 REKPTAVAIAFDL
-101 AQPTFR
+101 AAPTFR
-107 HEIDDSYKANR
+107 HEIDDTYKANR

-154 LGTLSQVASAE
+154 LGTLSQAASAE

-179 QLIDADKRIS
+179 QLIDIDKRIS
-189 VLNVGQKDKIV
+189 VLNLGQKDKIV

-241 TAVKLITEYGSLE
+241 TAIKLIEEYGTLE
-254 KILAAI
+254 NILAAV
-260 PQMKGAIKVKLE
+260 PKMKGSIKIKLE
-272 QGIDDAKHSQFM
+272 QGVEAARHSQFM
-284 ATIKTD
+284 ATIKID
-290 VPLPIA
+290 VPLPVA

-301 LTGFDTTE
+301 LTGFDTAE

-314 EELELKAFVDRV
+314 EELELKAFVNRV
-326 DQIQAKLSGNYEKP
+326 DQIHAKLSGDYEKKPSSSAKGNQP
-340 SPPAP
+340 SPLAP
-345 LPKGEGR
+345 LPQEKG
-352 EKSLYSQ
+352 

-374 EDQAIAASASLK
+374 ADQAIAASASLK

-398 EELCKTLSHK
+398 EKLCEILSSK
-408 QPTAWDTETSAL
+408 QSAAWDTETSAL
-420 NPFEAKLVGIG
+420 NPFEAELVGIG
-431 CCWGD
+431 CCWGE
-436 SINEIAYIPLS
+436 SISEVAYIPLS
-447 HVSGQNLKWKEA
+447 HSEGHNLKWEEA
-459 REILKPILEDPS
+459 REMLRPILEDAS

-511 SHKLDDLAMN
+511 SHKLDDLAMD
-521 LLQIRTVSYKTLV
+521 LLQIRTVSFKTLV
-534 GKQHK
+534 GKRK
-539 SIAEIAIP
+539 SIAEVAIP
-547 SVAQYCGMD
+547 LVAQYCGMD
-556 TYITYRIVPILRE
+556 TYITYHLVPILKE
-569 KLTAV
+569 QLTAV
-574 PKLWDLFQNI
+574 PELWDLFQNV
-584 EMPLEPILAAMEWC
+584 EMALEPILAEMEWR

-607 GLFSQELEKDLETL
+607 GAFSIELEKDLDVL
-621 AIAAYQQAGQEF
+621 AIAAYDQAGKEF

-639 QLSEILIEL
+639 QLSEILLEL
-648 LGERFTKKSRKS
+648 LGEKFIKKSRKS
-660 KTGYSTD
+660 ATGYSTD

-673 LEGEHPLID
+673 LEGDHPLID

-705 QAKTGRV
+705 QASTGRV
-712 HTDFNQTVTA
+712 HTDFNQTVA
-722 TGRLSSSNPNL
+722 STGRLSSSNPNL

-746 RAGFIPETDWI
+746 RAGFLPKEDWI

-780 IRAFNAG
+780 MRAFNAG
-787 EDVHRVTA
+787 EDVHTVTA

-840 QFIEKFNQRY
+840 QFIDKFNQRY
-850 ERIFTYMQS
+850 ARISAYMQD
-859 VEADAERDGYVQTVL
+859 VEFEAERDGYVKTIL
-874 GRRRYFHGLNQIGG
+874 GRRRYFRGLSQTGG

-907 ADIVKLAMLHVH
+907 ADIIKIAMLRVD
-919 EILQDYQARLL
+919 ELLQDYQARLL

-942 PHEIDELQ
+942 PDEVAELQ
-950 PKIKSAM
+950 PKIKAAM

>member
-1 VLGGAS
+1 
-7 RRLTLSNLAIAKS
+7 
-20 PKNIKNIKN
+20 
-29 IMDSVNQSHPTFL
+29 
-42 LVDGHS
+42 
-48 LAFRAFYAFGK
+48 
-59 HPEGGLRT
+59 
-67 STGIPTSICFGFLKA
+67 LKA

-101 AQPTFR
+101 AVPTFR
-107 HEIDDSYKANR
+107 HEIDDTYKANR

-154 LGTLSQVASAE
+154 LGTLSQAASAE

-179 QLIDADKRIS
+179 QLIDIDKRIS
-189 VLNVGQKDKIV
+189 VLNIGQKDKIV

-224 CGDASDNIAGV
+224 CGDASDNIPGV

-241 TAVKLITEYGSLE
+241 TAIKLIEEYGSLE
-254 KILAAI
+254 NVLAAI
-260 PQMKGAIKVKLE
+260 PKMKGAVKTKLE
-272 QGIDDAKHSQFM
+272 QGIEAAKHSQFM

-290 VPLPIA
+290 VPLPMA
-296 IADCK
+296 IADCE
-301 LTGFDTTE
+301 LTGFDTAE
-309 LIPLL
+309 VIPLL
-314 EELELKAFVDRV
+314 EELELKAFVNRV
-326 DQIQAKLSGNYEKP
+326 DQIHAKLSGNFEKKS

-345 LPKGEGR
+345 LPKGEGS
-352 EKSLYSQ
+352 KIDLSQ
-359 NGEDEELWFDFAKQE
+359 QQINEEDEELWFDFAKQE
-374 EDQAIAASASLK
+374 KDQAIAASASLK

-398 EELCKTLSHK
+398 EKLCEILSAK
-408 QPTAWDTETSAL
+408 QPVAWDTETSAL
-420 NPFEAKLVGIG
+420 NPFEAELVGIG

-436 SINEIAYIPLS
+436 SISEVAYIPLS
-447 HVSGQNLKWKEA
+447 HSEGCNLKWEEI
-459 REILKPILEDPS
+459 REILRPILEDAS
-471 YPKYLQNAKFDRL
+471 HPKYLQNAKFDRL

-496 IFDTMIASYVIDPEA
+496 TFDTMIASYVIDPEA
-511 SHKLDDLAMN
+511 SHKLDDMAMD

-534 GKQHK
+534 GKRK
-539 SIAEIAIP
+539 SIAEVAIP
-547 SVAQYCGMD
+547 LVAQYCGMD
-556 TYITYRIVPILRE
+556 TYLTYHLVPILRSQ
-569 KLTAV
+569 LTAI
-574 PKLWDLFQNI
+574 PELWDLFQNV
-584 EMPLEPILAAMEWC
+584 EMALEPILAEMEWR
-598 GIRIDKEYL
+598 GIRIDREFL
-607 GLFSQELEKDLETL
+607 SAFSLELEKDLDAL
-621 AIAAYQQAGQEF
+621 AIAAYAQAGKEF

-639 QLSEILIEL
+639 QLSEILLEK
-648 LGERFTKKSRKS
+648 LGGKFEKASRKS
-660 KTGYSTD
+660 KTGFSTD
-667 VAVLNK
+667 VTVLNK
-673 LEGEHPLID
+673 LEGEPLID

-705 QAKTGRV
+705 QPKTGRV
-712 HTDFNQTVTA
+712 HTDFNQTVA
-722 TGRLSSSNPNL
+722 STGRLSSSNPNL
-733 QNIPIRTAFSKRI
+733 QNIPIRTVFSKRI
-746 RAGFIPETDWI
+746 RAGFLPKEDWI

-780 IRAFNAG
+780 MRAFNAG
-787 EDVHRVTA
+787 EDVHTVTA

-840 QFIEKFNQRY
+840 QFIDKFNQRY
-850 ERIFTYMQS
+850 EKISSYMQS
-859 VEADAERDGYVQTVL
+859 VEAEAERNGYVKTIL
-874 GRRRYFHGLNQIGG
+874 GRRRYFRGLSQIGG

-907 ADIVKLAMLHVH
+907 ADIIKVAMLRVN
-919 EILQDYQARLL
+919 ELLSGYQTKLL

-942 PHEIDELQ
+942 PDEVAELQ
-950 PKIKSAM
+950 PKIKAAM

>member
-1 VLGGAS
+1 MSSAQ
-7 RRLTLSNLAIAKS
+7 T
-20 PKNIKNIKN
+20 
-29 IMDSVNQSHPTFL
+29 HPTFL

-88 REKPAAVAIAFDL
+88 REKPSAVAIAFDL
-101 AQPTFR
+101 AAPTFR
-107 HEIDDSYKANR
+107 HEIDDTYKANR
-118 SETPESF
+118 AETPESF
-125 IPDMQNLQ
+125 IPDMKNLQ

-144 TQAGFEADDV
+144 TQAGFEADDL
-154 LGTLSQVASAE
+154 LGTLSQAASAA
-165 GYTVKILSGDRDLF
+165 GYTVKILSGDRDMF
-179 QLIDADKRIS
+179 QLIDAEKRIS
-189 VLNVGQKDKIV
+189 VLNLGQKDKIV

-241 TAVKLITEYGSLE
+241 TAIKLIEEYGNLE
-254 KILAAI
+254 NILAAV
-260 PQMKGAIKVKLE
+260 PKMKGAIKIKLE
-272 QGIDDAKHSQFM
+272 QGIEAAKHSQFM

-290 VPLPIA
+290 VALPVA
-296 IADCK
+296 IADCN
-301 LTGFDTTE
+301 LTGFDTAE
-309 LIPLL
+309 LVPLL
-314 EELELKAFVDRV
+314 EELELKAFVNRV
-326 DQIQAKLSGNYEKP
+326 DQIHAKLSGNYEKKP

-345 LPKGEGR
+345 RPEV
-352 EKSLYSQ
+352 EVSE

-374 EDQAIAASASLK
+374 ADQAIAASASLK
-386 LDVQII
+386 LNVQII
-392 DTIPKL
+392 DTIAKL
-398 EELCKTLSHK
+398 EELAKTLRSSK
-408 QPTAWDTETSAL
+408 QPVSWDTETSAL

-431 CCWGD
+431 CCWGN
-436 SINEIAYIPLS
+436 SISDVAYIPLS
-447 HVSGQNLKWKEA
+447 HSSGQNLKWEQVRA
-459 REILKPILEDPS
+459 ILKPILEDAS

-496 IFDTMIASYVIDPEA
+496 VFDTMIASYVIDPEA
-511 SHKLDDLAMN
+511 SHKLDDMAME

-534 GKQHK
+534 GKHK
-539 SIAEIAIP
+539 SISEIDIA

-556 TYITYRIVPILRE
+556 TYITYQIVPILE
-569 KLTAV
+569 AQLKAV
-574 PKLWDLFQNI
+574 PELWDLFQNV
-584 EMPLEPILAAMEWC
+584 EMPLEPILADIEWR

-607 GLFSQELEKDLETL
+607 GLFSQELEKDLDAL
-621 AIAAYQQAGQEF
+621 AIAAYQQAGREF

-639 QLSEILIEL
+639 QLSEILLEL
-648 LGERFTKKSRKS
+648 LGEKFIKKSRKS
-660 KTGYSTD
+660 ATGYSTD

-673 LEGEHPLID
+673 LEGDHPLID

-695 TYVDALPSLI
+695 TYVDALPSLV
-705 QAKTGRV
+705 QSQTGRV
-712 HTDFNQTVTA
+712 HTDFNQTVTS

-746 RAGFIPETDWI
+746 RAGFLPKEDWV
-757 LMAAD
+757 LMSAD

-780 IRAFNAG
+780 MRAFNAD

-850 ERIFTYMQS
+850 ESISTYMQD
-859 VEADAERDGYVQTVL
+859 VEFAAERDGYVQTIL
-874 GRRRYFHGLNQIGG
+874 GRRRYFRGLSQTGG

-907 ADIVKLAMLHVH
+907 ADIIKIAMLRVD
-919 EILQDYQARLL
+919 ELLRDYQAHLL

-942 PHEIDELQ
+942 PDEVAELQ
-950 PKIKSAM
+950 PKIKAVM
-957 ESALE
+957 ESAVE

>member
-1 VLGGAS
+1 MSSEQA
-7 RRLTLSNLAIAKS
+7 
-20 PKNIKNIKN
+20 
-29 IMDSVNQSHPTFL
+29 HPTFL

-67 STGIPTSICFGFLKA
+67 STGIPTSVCFGFLKA

-101 AQPTFR
+101 ATPTFR
-107 HEIDDSYKANR
+107 HEIDDTYKANR

-125 IPDMQNLQ
+125 IPDIQNLQ
-133 RVLAAMNLPAI
+133 KVLAAMNLPAI

-154 LGTLSQVASAE
+154 LGTLSQAASAE

-189 VLNVGQKDKIV
+189 VLNLGQKDKIV

-210 LGVLPTQVVDYKAL
+210 LGVMPTQVVDYKAL
-224 CGDASDNIAGV
+224 CGDASDNIPGV

-241 TAVKLITEYGSLE
+241 TAVKLIEEYGSLE
-254 KILAAI
+254 NILAAL
-260 PQMKGAIKVKLE
+260 PSMKGAIKTKLE
-272 QGIDDAKHSQFM
+272 QGIEDAKHSQFM

-290 VPLPIA
+290 VPLPVA

-301 LTGFDTTE
+301 LTGFDTQE

-314 EELELKAFVDRV
+314 EELELKAFVNRV
-326 DQIQAKLSGNYEKP
+326 DQIQAKLSGNYEKKP

-345 LPKGEGR
+345 LPQGEGS
-352 EKSLYSQ
+352 KTSSQ
-359 NGEDEELWFDFAKQE
+359 NGDDEELWFDFAKQE
-374 EDQAIAASASLK
+374 ENQAIAASASLK

-392 DTIPKL
+392 DTIAKL
-398 EELCKTLSHK
+398 ENLCQILSNK

-420 NPFEAKLVGIG
+420 NPFEAELVGIG
-431 CCWGD
+431 CCWGE
-436 SINEIAYIPLS
+436 SISEVAYIPLS
-447 HVSGQNLKWKEA
+447 HISHSSGQNLKWEEVRA
-459 REILKPILEDPS
+459 ILKPILEDAT

-484 MFKAAGIELAGV
+484 MFKSADIELAGV
-496 IFDTMIASYVIDPEA
+496 VFDTMIASYAIDPEA
-511 SHKLDDLAMN
+511 SHKLDDLAME
-521 LLQIRTVSYKTLV
+521 LLQIRTVSYKILV
-534 GKQHK
+534 GKLK
-539 SIAEIAIP
+539 SIAEVDIP
-547 SVAQYCGMD
+547 AVAQYCGMD
-556 TYITYRIVPILRE
+556 TYITYHIRPILEE
-569 KLTAV
+569 KLKEV
-574 PKLWDLFQNI
+574 PELWNLFQNL
-584 EMPLEPILAAMEWC
+584 EMPLEPILAEMEWR
-598 GIRIDKEYL
+598 GIRIDKDYL
-607 GLFSQELEKDLETL
+607 SVFSQELEKDLDAL
-621 AIAAYQQAGQEF
+621 AIKAYAESGQEF

-639 QLSEILIEL
+639 QLSEILLEK
-648 LGERFTKKSRKS
+648 LGDKFKKASRKS
-660 KTGYSTD
+660 KTGFSTD
-667 VAVLNK
+667 VTVLNK
-673 LEGEHPLID
+673 LEGEPLID

-705 QAKTGRV
+705 QPKTGRV

-746 RAGFIPETDWI
+746 RAGFLPKEDWI
-757 LMAAD
+757 LLAAD

-780 IRAFNAG
+780 MRAFNAG
-787 EDVHRVTA
+787 EDVHTVTA
-795 QLLLEKEEV
+795 QLLLEKEDVNSE
-804 TSDERRLAKIIN
+804 ERRLAKIIN

-825 QKFSRDIGVPVKVAK
+825 QKFSRDIGVSVKIAK

-859 VEADAERDGYVQTVL
+859 VEVEAERDGYVQTVL
-874 GRRRYFHGLNQIGG
+874 GRRRYFRNLKDMAG

-907 ADIVKLAMLHVH
+907 ADIVKLAMLRVH
-919 EILQDYQARLL
+919 EILKDYQARLL

-942 PHEIDELQ
+942 PDEVAELQ
-950 PKIKSAM
+950 PKIKTAM

>member
-1 VLGGAS
+1 
-7 RRLTLSNLAIAKS
+7 
-20 PKNIKNIKN
+20 
-29 IMDSVNQSHPTFL
+29 MDSVNQSHPTFL

-125 IPDMQNLQ
+125 IPDIQNLQ

-200 EYHADQVKER
+200 EYHAEQVKER

-254 KILAAI
+254 NVLTAI
-260 PQMKGAIKVKLE
+260 PQMKGSIKTKLE
-272 QGIDDAKHSQFM
+272 QGIEDAKHSQFM

-326 DQIQAKLSGNYEKP
+326 DQIQAKLSGNYEKL
-340 SPPAP
+340 SPPVP
-345 LPKGEGR
+345 FSKGKESK
-352 EKSLYSQ
+352 KSLSSQ
-359 NGEDEELWFDFAKQE
+359 NESQNEDEEELWFDFAKQE
-374 EDQAIAASASLK
+374 AEQAIATSASFK

-398 EELCKTLSHK
+398 EELCKILSHK
-408 QPTAWDTETSAL
+408 RPTAWDTETSAL
-420 NPFEAKLVGIG
+420 NPFEAELVGIG

-436 SINEIAYIPLS
+436 SISEIAYIPLS
-447 HVSGQNLKWKEA
+447 HSLGQNLKWGEVK
-459 REILKPILEDPS
+459 EILKPILEDPS

-484 MFKAAGIELAGV
+484 MFKSAGIELAGV
-496 IFDTMIASYVIDPEA
+496 IFDTMIASYVIDPET

-534 GKQHK
+534 GKLK
-539 SIAEIAIP
+539 SIAEISIP

-556 TYITYRIVPILRE
+556 TYITYHIVPILQE
-569 KLTAV
+569 KLIAV
-574 PKLWDLFQNI
+574 PELWDLFQNVEI
-584 EMPLEPILAAMEWC
+584 LLEPILAEMEWR

-607 GLFSQELEKDLETL
+607 GVFSKELEKDLDAL

-639 QLSEILIEL
+639 QLSEILVEL
-648 LGERFTKKSRKS
+648 LGDGFTKNSRKS

-673 LEGEHPLID
+673 LEGKHPLID
-682 TILENRTLAKLKS
+682 IILENRTLAKLKS

-705 QAKTGRV
+705 QPKTGRV

-787 EDVHRVTA
+787 EDVHKVTA

-850 ERIFTYMQS
+850 ERISTYMKS
-859 VEADAERDGYVQTVL
+859 VEAAAERDGYVQTVL
-874 GRRRYFHGLNQIGG
+874 GRRRYFRGLNEIGG

-907 ADIVKLAMLHVH
+907 ADIVKRAMLHVH
-919 EILQDYQARLL
+919 DILQDYQARLL

-950 PKIKSAM
+950 PKIKAAM

-973 GKNWMEA
+973 GKNWMDA

>member
-1 VLGGAS
+1 MTSSAQ
-7 RRLTLSNLAIAKS
+7 T
-20 PKNIKNIKN
+20 
-29 IMDSVNQSHPTFL
+29 HPTFL

-101 AQPTFR
+101 AVPTFR
-107 HEIDDSYKANR
+107 HEIDDTYKANR

-179 QLIDADKRIS
+179 QLIDIDKRIS
-189 VLNVGQKDKIV
+189 VLNIGQKDKIV

-224 CGDASDNIAGV
+224 CGDASDNIPGV

-241 TAVKLITEYGSLE
+241 TAIKLIEEYGSLE
-254 KILAAI
+254 NVLAAI
-260 PQMKGAIKVKLE
+260 PKMKGAVKTKLE
-272 QGIDDAKHSQFM
+272 QGIEAAKHSQFM

-290 VPLPIA
+290 VPLPMA
-296 IADCK
+296 IADCE
-301 LTGFDTTE
+301 LTGFDTAE
-309 LIPLL
+309 VIPLL
-314 EELELKAFVDRV
+314 EELELKAFVNRV
-326 DQIQAKLSGNYEKP
+326 DQIHAKLSGNFEKKP
-340 SPPAP
+340 SISSPVS
-345 LPKGEGR
+345 
-352 EKSLYSQ
+352 KSKETKTDFSQ
-359 NGEDEELWFDFAKQE
+359 NQDNNEDEELWFDFAKQE
-374 EDQAIAASASLK
+374 SDQAIAASASLK

-398 EELCKTLSHK
+398 EKLCEILSAK
-408 QPTAWDTETSAL
+408 QPVAWDTETSAL
-420 NPFEAKLVGIG
+420 NPFEAELVGIG

-436 SINEIAYIPLS
+436 SISEVAYIPLS
-447 HVSGQNLKWKEA
+447 HSEGQNLKWKEV
-459 REILKPILEDPS
+459 REILRPILEDAS
-471 YPKYLQNAKFDRL
+471 HPKYLQNVKFDRL

-511 SHKLDDLAMN
+511 SHKLDDMAMD

-534 GKQHK
+534 GKRK
-539 SIAEIAIP
+539 SIAEVDIP
-547 SVAQYCGMD
+547 LVAQYCGMD
-556 TYITYRIVPILRE
+556 TYITYQLVPLLQAQ
-569 KLTAV
+569 LTAI
-574 PKLWDLFQNI
+574 PELWDLFQNV
-584 EMPLEPILAAMEWC
+584 EMALEPILAEMEWR
-598 GIRIDKEYL
+598 GIRIDREFL
-607 GLFSQELEKDLETL
+607 SAFSLELEKDLDAL
-621 AIAAYQQAGQEF
+621 AIAAYAQAGKEF

-639 QLSEILIEL
+639 QLSEILLEI
-648 LGERFTKKSRKS
+648 LGEKFTKKSRKS

-673 LEGEHPLID
+673 LEGDHPLID

-705 QAKTGRV
+705 QPKTGRV
-712 HTDFNQTVTA
+712 HTDFNQTVA
-722 TGRLSSSNPNL
+722 STGRLSSSNPNL

-746 RAGFIPETDWI
+746 RAGFLPKEDWI

-780 IRAFNAG
+780 MRAFNAG
-787 EDVHRVTA
+787 EDVHTVTA

-840 QFIEKFNQRY
+840 QFIDKFNQRY
-850 ERIFTYMQS
+850 EKISSYMQS
-859 VEADAERDGYVQTVL
+859 VEVEAERDGYVKTIL
-874 GRRRYFHGLNQIGG
+874 GRRRYFRGLSQIGG

-907 ADIVKLAMLHVH
+907 ADIIKVAMLRVN
-919 EILQDYQARLL
+919 ELLSEYQAKLL

-942 PHEIDELQ
+942 PDEVAELQ
-950 PKIKSAM
+950 PKIKAAM

>member
-1 VLGGAS
+1 MNSSAQ
-7 RRLTLSNLAIAKS
+7 I
-20 PKNIKNIKN
+20 
-29 IMDSVNQSHPTFL
+29 HPTFL

-101 AQPTFR
+101 AAPTFR
-107 HEIDDSYKANR
+107 HEIDDTYKANR

-154 LGTLSQVASAE
+154 LGTLSQAASAE

-179 QLIDADKRIS
+179 QLIDIDKRIS
-189 VLNVGQKDKIV
+189 VLNLGQKDKIV

-241 TAVKLITEYGSLE
+241 TAIKLIEEYGTLE
-254 KILAAI
+254 NILAAV
-260 PQMKGAIKVKLE
+260 PKMKGAIKIKLE
-272 QGIDDAKHSQFM
+272 QGVEAARHSQFM

-301 LTGFDTTE
+301 LTGFDTAE

-314 EELELKAFVDRV
+314 EELELKAFVNRV
-326 DQIQAKLSGNYEKP
+326 DQIHAKLSGNYEKKP

-345 LPKGEGR
+345 LPEGEGS
-352 EKSLYSQ
+352 KISQ
-359 NGEDEELWFDFAKQE
+359 DNGEDEELWFDFAKQE
-374 EDQAIAASASLK
+374 ADQAIAASASLK

-398 EELCKTLSHK
+398 EELCEILSSK
-408 QPTAWDTETSAL
+408 QSAAWDTETSAL
-420 NPFEAKLVGIG
+420 NPFEAELVGIG
-431 CCWGD
+431 CCWGE
-436 SINEIAYIPLS
+436 SISEVAYIPLS
-447 HVSGQNLKWKEA
+447 HSEGQNLKWEEV
-459 REILKPILEDPS
+459 REILKPILEDAS

-511 SHKLDDLAMN
+511 SHKLDDLAMD
-521 LLQIRTVSYKTLV
+521 LLQIRTVSFKTLV
-534 GKQHK
+534 GKRK
-539 SIAEIAIP
+539 SIAEVAIP
-547 SVAQYCGMD
+547 LVAQYCGMD
-556 TYITYRIVPILRE
+556 TYITYHLVPILKE
-569 KLTAV
+569 QLTAV
-574 PKLWDLFQNI
+574 PELWDLFQNV
-584 EMPLEPILAAMEWC
+584 EMLLEPILAKMEWR
-598 GIRIDKEYL
+598 GIRIDREFL
-607 GLFSQELEKDLETL
+607 SAFSLELEKDLDVL
-621 AIAAYQQAGQEF
+621 AIAAYAQAGKEF

-639 QLSEILIEL
+639 QLSEILLEL
-648 LGERFTKKSRKS
+648 LGEKFIKKSRKS
-660 KTGYSTD
+660 ATGYSTD

-673 LEGEHPLID
+673 LEGDHPLID

-705 QAKTGRV
+705 QSSTGRV
-712 HTDFNQTVTA
+712 HTDFNQTVA
-722 TGRLSSSNPNL
+722 STGRLSSSNPNL

-746 RAGFIPETDWI
+746 RAGFLPKEDWI
-757 LMAAD
+757 LIAAD

-780 IRAFNAG
+780 MRAFNAG
-787 EDVHRVTA
+787 EDVHTVTA

-840 QFIEKFNQRY
+840 QFIDKFNERY
-850 ERIFTYMQS
+850 ARISAYMQD
-859 VEADAERDGYVQTVL
+859 VEFEAERDGYVKTIL
-874 GRRRYFHGLNQIGG
+874 GRRRYFRGLSQTGG

-907 ADIVKLAMLHVH
+907 ADIIKIAMLRVD
-919 EILQDYQARLL
+919 ELLQDYQARLL

-942 PHEIDELQ
+942 PDEVAELQ
-950 PKIKSAM
+950 PKIKAAM
-957 ESALE
+957 ESAVE

>member
-1 VLGGAS
+1 MTS
-7 RRLTLSNLAIAKS
+7 S
-20 PKNIKNIKN
+20 P
-29 IMDSVNQSHPTFL
+29 QTHPTFL

-101 AQPTFR
+101 AIPTFR
-107 HEIDDSYKANR
+107 HEIDETYKANR
-118 SETPESF
+118 IETPESF
-125 IPDMQNLQ
+125 IPDMKNLQ
-133 RVLAAMNLPAI
+133 KVLAAMNLPAI

-179 QLIDADKRIS
+179 QLIDIDKRIS
-189 VLNVGQKDKIV
+189 VLNIGQKDKIV

-224 CGDASDNIAGV
+224 CGDASDNIPGV

-241 TAVKLITEYGSLE
+241 TAIKLIEEYGNLE
-254 KILAAI
+254 NVLAAI
-260 PQMKGAIKVKLE
+260 PKMKGAVKTKLE
-272 QGIDDAKHSQFM
+272 QGVEAAKHSQFM

-290 VPLPIA
+290 VPLPMA

-301 LTGFDTTE
+301 LTGFDTAE
-309 LIPLL
+309 VIPLL
-314 EELELKAFVDRV
+314 EELELKAFVNRV
-326 DQIQAKLSGNYEKP
+326 DQIHAKLSGNFEKK
-340 SPPAP
+340 PAISAP
-345 LPKGEGR
+345 VS
-352 EKSLYSQ
+352 KSKETNTDSSQ
-359 NGEDEELWFDFAKQE
+359 NQVNEEDEELWFDFAKQE
-374 EDQAIAASASLK
+374 SDQAIASTASLK
-386 LDVQII
+386 LDAQII

-398 EELCKTLSHK
+398 EKLCEILISK
-408 QPTAWDTETSAL
+408 QPVAWDTETSAL
-420 NPFEAKLVGIG
+420 NPFEAELVGIG

-436 SINEIAYIPLS
+436 SISEIAYIPLS
-447 HVSGQNLKWKEA
+447 HNEGQNLQWEEV
-459 REILKPILEDPS
+459 REILRPILEDAS

-484 MFKAAGIELAGV
+484 IFKAAGIELAGV

-511 SHKLDDLAMN
+511 SHKLDDMAME
-521 LLQIRTVSYKTLV
+521 LLQIRTVSYKMLV
-534 GKQHK
+534 GKRK
-539 SIAEIAIP
+539 SIAEVDIP
-547 SVAQYCGMD
+547 LVSQYCGMD
-556 TYITYRIVPILRE
+556 TYITYHLVPILQAQ
-569 KLTAV
+569 LTAI
-574 PKLWDLFQNI
+574 PELWDLFQNV
-584 EMPLEPILAAMEWC
+584 EMALEPILAEMEWR
-598 GIRIDKEYL
+598 GIRIDKEFL
-607 GLFSQELEKDLETL
+607 STFSLELEKDLDAL
-621 AIAAYQQAGQEF
+621 AIAAYAQAGKEF

-639 QLSEILIEL
+639 QLSEILLEI
-648 LGERFTKKSRKS
+648 LGEKFTKKSRKS

-673 LEGEHPLID
+673 LEGDHPLID

-705 QAKTGRV
+705 QPKTGRV
-712 HTDFNQTVTA
+712 HTDFNQTVTS

-746 RAGFIPETDWI
+746 RAGFLPKEDWI

-780 IRAFNAG
+780 MRAFNAG
-787 EDVHRVTA
+787 EDVHTVTA

-840 QFIEKFNQRY
+840 QFIDKFNERY
-850 ERIFTYMQS
+850 ARISAYMQD
-859 VEADAERDGYVQTVL
+859 VEFEAERDGYVKTIL
-874 GRRRYFHGLNQIGG
+874 GRRRYFRGLSQVGG

-907 ADIVKLAMLHVH
+907 ADIIKIAMLRVD
-919 EILQDYQARLL
+919 ELLQGYQARLL

-942 PHEIDELQ
+942 PDEVAELQ
-950 PKIKSAM
+950 PKIKAAM

>member
-1 VLGGAS
+1 MTSSAQ
-7 RRLTLSNLAIAKS
+7 N
-20 PKNIKNIKN
+20 
-29 IMDSVNQSHPTFL
+29 HPTFL

-48 LAFRAFYAFGK
+48 LAFRSFYAFGK

-88 REKPAAVAIAFDL
+88 REKPTAVAIAFDL
-101 AQPTFR
+101 ATPTFR
-107 HEIDDSYKANR
+107 HEIDDTYKANR
-118 SETPESF
+118 AETPESF
-125 IPDMQNLQ
+125 IPDIQNLQ
-133 RVLAAMNLPAI
+133 KVLAAMNLPAI

-154 LGTLSQVASAE
+154 LGTLSQAASAE

-189 VLNVGQKDKIV
+189 VLNIGQKDKIV
-200 EYHADQVKER
+200 EYHAEQVKER

-224 CGDASDNIAGV
+224 CGDASDNIPGV

-241 TAVKLITEYGSLE
+241 TAIKLIEEYGSLE
-254 KILAAI
+254 NVLAAV
-260 PQMKGAIKVKLE
+260 PKMKGAIKTKLE
-272 QGIDDAKHSQFM
+272 QGLEAAKHSQFM

-296 IADCK
+296 IADCQ
-301 LTGFDTTE
+301 LTGFDTAE

-314 EELELKAFVDRV
+314 EELELKAFVNRV
-326 DQIQAKLSGNYEKP
+326 DQIQAKLSGNYDKKP

-345 LPKGEGR
+345 LPEGDGG
-352 EKSLYSQ
+352 KPSQ
-359 NGEDEELWFDFAKQE
+359 NQGNGEDEELWFDFAKQE
-374 EDQAIAASASLK
+374 TDQAIAATASLK

-398 EELCKTLSHK
+398 EQLAATFRSTK
-408 QPTAWDTETSAL
+408 QPVAWDTETSAL
-420 NPFEAKLVGIG
+420 NPFEAELVGIG

-436 SINEIAYIPLS
+436 SISEVAYIPLS
-447 HVSGQNLKWKEA
+447 HSEGENLKWEEV
-459 REILKPILEDPS
+459 REILKPILEDAS

-496 IFDTMIASYVIDPEA
+496 VFDTMIASYVIDPEA
-511 SHKLDDLAMN
+511 SHKLDDMAMD

-534 GKQHK
+534 GKRK
-539 SIAEIAIP
+539 SIAEVDIP

-556 TYITYRIVPILRE
+556 TYITYHIRPILE
-569 KLTAV
+569 KELKDV
-574 PKLWDLFQNI
+574 PELWDLFQNV
-584 EMPLEPILAAMEWC
+584 EMTLEPILAEMEWR
-598 GIRIDKEYL
+598 GITIDRDFL
-607 GLFSQELEKDLETL
+607 STFSLELEKDLDAL
-621 AIAAYQQAGQEF
+621 AIAAHQQAGKEF

-639 QLSEILIEL
+639 QLSEILEEK
-648 LGERFTKKSRKS
+648 LGEKFTKKSRKS

-667 VAVLNK
+667 VTVLNK
-673 LEGEHPLID
+673 LEGEDPLID

-705 QAKTGRV
+705 QPKTGRV
-712 HTDFNQTVTA
+712 HTDFNQTVA
-722 TGRLSSSNPNL
+722 STGRLSSSNPNL

-746 RAGFIPETDWI
+746 RAGFLPEEGWI
-757 LMAAD
+757 LMSAD

-780 IRAFNAG
+780 MRAFNAG
-787 EDVHRVTA
+787 EDVHTVTA

-850 ERIFTYMQS
+850 ERIFTYMQDL
-859 VEADAERDGYVQTVL
+859 ELEAERDGYVKTVL
-874 GRRRYFHGLNQIGG
+874 GRRRYFRGLSQVGG

-907 ADIVKLAMLHVH
+907 ADIIKIAMLRVD
-919 EILQDYQARLL
+919 ELLQDYQARLL

-942 PHEIDELQ
+942 PDEVAELQ
-950 PKIKSAM
+950 PKIKAAM
-957 ESALE
+957 ESAVE
-962 LSVKLEVDIHT
+962 LSVKLEVDVHT

>member
-1 VLGGAS
+1 
-7 RRLTLSNLAIAKS
+7 
-20 PKNIKNIKN
+20 
-29 IMDSVNQSHPTFL
+29 MDSNKQTHPTFL

-48 LAFRAFYAFGK
+48 LAFRAFYAFTK

-88 REKPAAVAIAFDL
+88 REKPTAVAIAFDL
-101 AQPTFR
+101 ALPTFR
-107 HEIDDSYKANR
+107 HEIDDTYKANR

-125 IPDMQNLQ
+125 IPDMKNLQ
-133 RVLAAMNLPAI
+133 KVLAAMNLPAI

-154 LGTLSQVASAE
+154 LGTLSQTASAE

-179 QLIDADKRIS
+179 QLVDADKRIS
-189 VLNVGQKDKIV
+189 VLNIGQKDKIV
-200 EYHADQVKER
+200 EYHAEQVKER

-224 CGDASDNIAGV
+224 CGDASDNIPGV

-241 TAVKLITEYGSLE
+241 TAIKLIDEYGSLE
-254 KILAAI
+254 NVLAAL
-260 PQMKGAIKVKLE
+260 PMMKGVVKTKLE
-272 QGIDDAKHSQFM
+272 LGIKEAKHSQFM

-290 VPLPIA
+290 VPIPIA

-301 LTGFDTTE
+301 LTGFDREE

-314 EELELKAFVDRV
+314 EALELKAFVNKV
-326 DQIQAKLSGNYEKP
+326 DQIHAKLSGNYETKP

-345 LPKGEGR
+345 LPKGEGS
-352 EKSLYSQ
+352 KI
-359 NGEDEELWFDFAKQE
+359 EDEDLWFDFAKQE
-374 EDQAIAASASLK
+374 TDRAIAASASVK

-392 DTIPKL
+392 DTIAKL
-398 EELCKTLSHK
+398 EQLCKILSSK
-408 QPTAWDTETSAL
+408 QPAAWDTETSAL
-420 NPFEAKLVGIG
+420 NPFEAKLVGVG

-436 SINEIAYIPLS
+436 SVSDVAYIPLS
-447 HVSGQNLKWKEA
+447 HIEGQNLKWEEV
-459 REILKPILEDPS
+459 REFLKPILEDRS

-484 MFKAAGIELAGV
+484 MFKASGIELAGV
-496 IFDTMIASYVIDPEA
+496 VFDTMIASYVIDPEA
-511 SHKLDDLAMN
+511 SHKLDDLAMD

-534 GKQHK
+534 GKSK

-556 TYITYRIVPILRE
+556 TYITYHLVPILQAQ
-569 KLTAV
+569 LTVV
-574 PKLWDLFQNI
+574 PKLLDLFQNV
-584 EMPLEPILAAMEWC
+584 EMPLEPILAEMEWR

-607 GLFSQELEKDLETL
+607 GRFSQELEKDLDVL
-621 AIAAYQQAGQEF
+621 AIAAYAQAGKEF

-639 QLSEILIEL
+639 QLSEILLEL
-648 LGERFTKKSRKS
+648 LGEKFIKKSRKS
-660 KTGYSTD
+660 STGYSTD
-667 VAVLNK
+667 FAVLNK
-673 LEGEHPLID
+673 LEGDHPLID

-695 TYVDALPSLI
+695 TYVDALPLLI
-705 QAKTGRV
+705 QPKTGRV
-712 HTDFNQTVTA
+712 HTDFNQTVA
-722 TGRLSSSNPNL
+722 STGRLSSSNPNL

-746 RAGFIPETDWI
+746 RAGFLPKEDWI

-780 IRAFNAG
+780 MRAFNAG
-787 EDVHRVTA
+787 EDVHTVTA

-804 TSDERRLAKIIN
+804 NSNERRLAKIIN

-825 QKFSRDIGVPVKVAK
+825 LKFSRDIQVSVKQAK

-850 ERIFTYMQS
+850 ARIFTYMQS
-859 VEADAERDGYVQTVL
+859 VEVEAERNGYVETIL
-874 GRRRYFHGLNQIGG
+874 GRRRYFRNLRDMGG

-907 ADIVKLAMLHVH
+907 ADIIKVAMLQVN
-919 EILQDYQARLL
+919 EILQDYKAQLL

-942 PHEIDELQ
+942 LDEVAELQ
-950 PKIKSAM
+950 PKIKAAM
-957 ESALE
+957 ESAVD
-962 LSVKLEVDIHT
+962 LSVKLEVDVHT

>member
-1 VLGGAS
+1 MTSSAQ
-7 RRLTLSNLAIAKS
+7 N
-20 PKNIKNIKN
+20 
-29 IMDSVNQSHPTFL
+29 HPTFL

-88 REKPAAVAIAFDL
+88 REKPTAVAIAFDL
-101 AQPTFR
+101 AVPTFR
-107 HEIDDSYKANR
+107 HEIDDTYKANR

-179 QLIDADKRIS
+179 QLIDIDKRIS
-189 VLNVGQKDKIV
+189 VLNIGQKDKIV

-224 CGDASDNIAGV
+224 CGDASDNIPGV

-241 TAVKLITEYGSLE
+241 TAIKLIEEYGSLE
-254 KILAAI
+254 NVLAAV
-260 PQMKGAIKVKLE
+260 PKMKGAVKTKLE
-272 QGIDDAKHSQFM
+272 QGIEAAKHSQFM

-290 VPLPIA
+290 VPLPMV
-296 IADCK
+296 IADCE
-301 LTGFDTTE
+301 LTGFDTAE
-309 LIPLL
+309 VIPLL
-314 EELELKAFVDRV
+314 EELELKAFVNRV
-326 DQIQAKLSGNYEKP
+326 DQIHAKLSGNFEKKP
-340 SPPAP
+340 SISAP
-345 LPKGEGR
+345 VS
-352 EKSLYSQ
+352 KSKETNTDSSQ
-359 NGEDEELWFDFAKQE
+359 NQDNNEDEELWFDFAKQE
-374 EDQAIAASASLK
+374 SDQEIAASASLK

-392 DTIPKL
+392 DAIAKL
-398 EELCKTLSHK
+398 EQLVETLRSSK
-408 QPTAWDTETSAL
+408 QPVAWDTETSAL
-420 NPFEAKLVGIG
+420 NPFEAELVGIG

-436 SINEIAYIPLS
+436 SISEVAYIPLS
-447 HVSGQNLKWKEA
+447 HSEGQNLKWEEV
-459 REILKPILEDPS
+459 REILRPILEDAS
-471 YPKYLQNAKFDRL
+471 HPKYLQNAKFDRL

-496 IFDTMIASYVIDPEA
+496 VFDTMIASYVIDPES
-511 SHKLDDLAMN
+511 SHKLDDMAME

-534 GKQHK
+534 GKRK
-539 SIAEIAIP
+539 SIAEVDIP
-547 SVAQYCGMD
+547 LVAQYCGMD
-556 TYITYRIVPILRE
+556 TYLTYHLVPILQAQ
-569 KLTAV
+569 LTAI
-574 PKLWDLFQNI
+574 PELWDLFQNV
-584 EMPLEPILAAMEWC
+584 EMALEPILAEMEWR
-598 GIRIDKEYL
+598 GIRIDREFL
-607 GLFSQELEKDLETL
+607 SAFSLELEKDLDAL
-621 AIAAYQQAGQEF
+621 AITAYAQAGKEF

-639 QLSEILIEL
+639 QLSEILLEI
-648 LGERFTKKSRKS
+648 LGEKFTKKSRKS

-673 LEGEHPLID
+673 LEGDHPLID

-705 QAKTGRV
+705 QPKTGRV
-712 HTDFNQTVTA
+712 HTDFNQTVA
-722 TGRLSSSNPNL
+722 STGRLSSSNPNL

-746 RAGFIPETDWI
+746 RAGFLPKEDWI

-780 IRAFNAG
+780 MRAFNAS
-787 EDVHRVTA
+787 EDVHTVTA

-840 QFIEKFNQRY
+840 QFIDKFNQRY
-850 ERIFTYMQS
+850 EKISSYMQS
-859 VEADAERDGYVQTVL
+859 VEAEAERDGYVKTIL
-874 GRRRYFHGLNQIGG
+874 GRRRYFRGLSQIGG

-907 ADIVKLAMLHVH
+907 ADIIKVAMLRVK
-919 EILQDYQARLL
+919 ELLSGYQAKLL

-942 PHEIDELQ
+942 PDEVAELQ
-950 PKIKSAM
+950 PKIKAAM